1 MFKEVVKCF
10 GWGRGS
16 GGCEGLHGGVV
27 FVCFTS
33 GFAVRF

>member
-1 MFKEVVKCF
+1 MFWMEV
-10 GWGRGS
+10 GS

-33 GFAVRF
+33 VFVVWF